1 MLGVIKKIF
10 GGKGVGGGGEFK
22 TLQNFQIIVGLFDI
36 RVRASLNSVTEDAVI
51 KQQIIFSIKFKFV
64 HEESEEKLCWL

>member
-10 GGKGVGGGGEFK
+10 WGKGVGGGEFK

-51 KQQIIFSIKFKFV
+51 KLQRIFSIKFKFV
-64 HEESEEKLCWL
+64 HEESEEKFCWL

>member
-10 GGKGVGGGGEFK
+10 WVKGVGGEFK
-22 TLQNFQIIVGLFDI
+22 TLQNFQIIVGLFEI

-64 HEESEEKLCWL
+64 HEESEEKFCWL

>member
-10 GGKGVGGGGEFK
+10 GGKGVGGGGFK

-36 RVRASLNSVTEDAVI
+36 KVRASLNSVTEEAVI